1 MNSTTLSVQRYLQL
15 TLLVG
20 AVYDIGFGLGILVMP
35 HRLAGVLGL
44 PMPADELYL
53 RFISVFLVGLALIY
67 LLPAVDPDRF
77 RPVIWVAV
85 AVRAMGFVFMAAAVA
100 FYHRPAVFLLLA
112 AGDLAFAAAHTVG
125 LLGSPGR
132 TAATGKS

>member
-1 MNSTTLSVQRYLQL
+1 VRSFLQRTLVA
-15 TLLVG
+15 G
-20 AVYDIGFGLGILVMP
+20 AAYDIGFGLGILIMP
-35 HRLAGVLGL
+35 NRLAGVLGL

-67 LLPAVDPDRF
+67 LLPVVDPDRF

-85 AVRAMGFVFMAAAVA
+85 VVRTMGFLFMATAVA

-125 LLGSPGR
+125 LLGTSGSAR
-132 TAATGKS
+132 AAAKS